1 MLAGFEDITQDLNEY
16 EEQKLLPLFVSSLAR
31 RRGKSNAIT
40 NKQIVQILKD
50 RSIIVSDVLVRKI
63 ISHIRTN
70 CMVEG
75 LLASSSGYWVS
86 EDPREIEKYQDSLKG
101 RISRMKNI
109 DAKMERYKQQL
120 IHKNVKQQSFL

>member
-31 RRGKSNAIT
+31 RRGKANAIT

-50 RSIIVSDVLVRKI
+50 RSIIVSDVQVRKI

-70 CMVEG
+70 CLVEG

-109 DAKMERYKQQL
+109 DAKMERYKQKL
-120 IHKNVKQQSFL
+120 IHKNVKQESFF

>member
-16 EEQKLLPLFVSSLAR
+16 EEQKLLPLFVSSLAW
-31 RRGKSNAIT
+31 RRGKANAIT

-70 CMVEG
+70 CLVEE

-109 DAKMERYKQQL
+109 DAKMDRYRQQL
-120 IHKNVKQQSFL
+120 IHKNVKQESIF